1 MVLENVTTVIQDVV
15 NPSGANEYVW
25 IFLILGG
32 IVGSFLGVMLPYY
45 REKRKFGK
53 EGIDLFFDK
62 DFLKTGAGALVISV
76 VVVGAIYP
84 QLLANTDPAASYG
97 SAFIAA
103 ATLAFTLN
111 IGGNWI
117 IGTNNAQA
125 EAQLVQKKAEIL
137 LATRQFNTASQQNN
151 NGSSGTVSNNT
162 NTTGGPV
169 VGGEGVTQPGSSDSD
184 PF

>member
-1 MVLENVTTVIQDVV
+1 MVLENVTTVIADVV
-15 NPSGANEYVW
+15 NPSNGANEYVW
-25 IFLILGG
+25 IFLIIGG
-32 IVGSFLGVMLPYY
+32 IVGTFLGVMLPYY

-103 ATLAFTLN
+103 ATLAFSLN

-117 IGTNNAQA
+117 IGSNNSAA
-125 EAQLVQKKAEIL
+125 EAKLVEKKAQVL
-137 LATRQFNTASQQNN
+137 LATRQLNTSQQNN
-151 NGSSGTVSNNT
+151 TSVGTVNGTTT
-162 NTTGGPV
+162 NGGPV
-169 VGGEGVTQPGSSDSD
+169 VGGDDVVQP
-184 PF
+184 PQ

>member
-1 MVLENVTTVIQDVV
+1 MVLENVTAIITDVV
-15 NPSGANEYVW
+15 NPSGSGANEYVW
-25 IFLILGG
+25 IFLIIGG
-32 IVGSFLGVMLPYY
+32 IVGTFLGVMLPYY

-84 QLLANTDPAASYG
+84 QLLANSDPAASYG

-117 IGTNNAQA
+117 IGTNNSSA
-125 EAQLVQKKAEIL
+125 EAQLVDKKAQVL
-137 LATRQFNTASQQNN
+137 LATRQLNSQNN
-151 NGSSGTVSNNT
+151 SVGTAQNNT
-162 NTTGGPV
+162 TTTTGGPV
-169 VGGEGVTQPGSSDSD
+169 VGGENSPTQP
-184 PF
+184 